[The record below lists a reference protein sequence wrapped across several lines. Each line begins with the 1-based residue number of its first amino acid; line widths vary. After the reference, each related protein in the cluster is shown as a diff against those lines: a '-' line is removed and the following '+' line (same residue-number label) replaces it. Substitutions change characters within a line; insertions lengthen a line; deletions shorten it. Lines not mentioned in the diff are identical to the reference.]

1 MSGDPDL
8 ETVFDSIHPGEAEVS
23 QGLPRH
29 SKRSL
34 KFRSDDRIHSV
45 LSEAVRRMALPRLL
59 AARLAERD
67 EGQRI
72 EPSVTDDDR
81 ERFLAVLATP
91 DHHLTESFISVLGL
105 RGVTR
110 EDILLQLF
118 TPVARDLH
126 QLWMRDE
133 VTFADVT
140 LAIGRLQRLLRSPA
154 LPDAPLHFG
163 GRGGSILIAPP
174 PGDPHAFG
182 SAVFE
187 DFFRNAEWA
196 TERLIP
202 ATQDELINRVSGKG
216 YDVLAIS
223 IAQQCSVETLS
234 LLIRRIRRESANTQ
248 LLVIVGGQPLRD
260 EPEMWR
266 RIGADGTAPDAA
278 AAVRVAN
285 KLLRA
290 ILHGEHERRY

>member
-34 KFRSDDRIHSV
+34 KFRSDERMHSV
-45 LSEAVRRMALPRLL
+45 LSDAVCKLALPRLL
-59 AARLAERD
+59 AARLADRD
-67 EGQRI
+67 DASRLT
-72 EPSVTDDDR
+72 SAVTDEDR
-81 ERFLAVLATP
+81 QRFIALVCAP
-91 DHHLTESFISVLGL
+91 DHHLPESLLSVMAL

-110 EDILLQLF
+110 DDILLQLF
-118 TPVARDLH
+118 TPVARQLHDL
-126 QLWMRDE
+126 WIRDE

-163 GRGGSILIAPP
+163 ERGGSILIAPP

-182 SAVFE
+182 SAIFE
-187 DFFRNAEWA
+187 DFFRNAEWS
-196 TERLIP
+196 TERLVP
-202 ATQDELINRVSGKG
+202 ATEEELINRTRLKS

-223 IAQQCSVETLS
+223 VSRECSLEKLT
-234 LLIRRIRRESANTQ
+234 LLIRRVRRESANAR
-248 LLVIVGGQPLRD
+248 LLVMVGGQPLKD
-260 EPEMWR
+260 EPEMWK

-278 AAVRVAN
+278 AAVKVAN
-285 KLLRA
+285 KLLRS
-290 ILHGEHERRY
+290 ILHDG